1 MSEAQSEQARLQKA
15 LEIIESICDGSSEEF
30 GDLDDAASREAI
42 WQLAAEAL
50 GHPDPFAD
58 EDEDEDEELTVAGQP
73 V

>member
-1 MSEAQSEQARLQKA
+1 MIEEQARLQKA
-15 LEIIESICDGSSEEF
+15 LEVIESICDGSSEEF
-30 GDLDDAASREAI
+30 GDLDDAEAREAI

-58 EDEDEDEELTVAGQP
+58 EDEEAPAEVQP